1 MKIKI
6 TLTIIGLLAFVVSC
20 TDATN
25 IVQQGEINDQ
35 KVFTNVANMQAFLN
49 STYSRLVLED
59 DIMASSLLTDE
70 VTCASGIVSD
80 DTQRFAIFASNP
92 YANTIW
98 DNHYNLINYCNRV
111 IRGAT
116 YFTPSGGDV
125 PTYNSILAQAKA
137 LRAFAHF
144 ELMVYFSTDISNP
157 NANGV
162 MLVDHVPTILEQIG
176 ISKNSDLFSFIDS
189 DIAYADSNL
198 IDPTGPGAAYKYV
211 SHNFLD
217 AFRARMYLYRKNYT
231 QAQFYADK
239 VITSSGLSLASC
251 LINTLPANY
260 PVVTSVIPPTPGGT
274 TPPTTQ
280 PSSTYS
286 LQKALYQVD
295 QWTSAAAPDY
305 RKMWVDASQGEVIFG
320 LDRQTNSNNFSSRY
334 NTNGSYLTGGPL
346 FAMGRTLYDLYTQ
359 PLGGGA
365 QDFRRWSF
373 VDRSSPI
380 APSFSIVTPG
390 AGYTNGMYDNI
401 SLNGGSGTGAT
412 AHITITAGTV
422 SEFYFINQGSGYSV
436 NDILTFSLPGASP
449 TSTTQIKITSTAQT
463 VTRTSQQIVI
473 DKYPGKNNA
482 HTVNDVKVFRMSE
495 MYFIKAE
502 CAVRNNDLLTA
513 ASLIKQ
519 VRQARNYIVGG
530 VVPTPVYSNAQA
542 AFADILLERRKELC
556 FEGHR
561 YIDLK
566 RLGADAGV
574 TGTDRYNQDA
584 VNSSALSPVNI
595 SLGDYRFT
603 LPIPQA
609 EINVNP
615 LPQNPGY

>member
-116 YFTPSGGDV
+116 YFTPSAGDV

-144 ELMVYFSTDISNP
+144 ELMVYFSSDISNP

-189 DIAYADSNL
+189 DIAYADANL

-211 SHNFLD
+211 NHNFLD

-251 LINTLPANY
+251 LINSLPANY
-260 PVVTSVIPPTPGGT
+260 PVVTSAIPPTPGGT

-280 PSSTYS
+280 PGTTYPI
-286 LQKALYQVD
+286 QRALYQVD

-380 APSFSIVTPG
+380 AINP
-390 AGYTNGMYDNI
+390 
-401 SLNGGSGTGAT
+401 AT
-412 AHITITAGTV
+412 A
-422 SEFYFINQGSGYSV
+422 
-436 NDILTFSLPGASP
+436 
-449 TSTTQIKITSTAQT
+449 
-463 VTRTSQQIVI
+463 TRTSQQIVI

-513 ASLIKQ
+513 ASLIQQ

-566 RLGADAGV
+566 RLGGDAGA